1 MALQIG
7 QRVMCDSEPNL
18 GMGEIVAIDEDART
32 VDIKFVAVEQT
43 RRYRLGIAPL
53 RRVSLHP
60 GQQATDKA
68 GRKFCIETVREEGGL
83 YYYRGEGLDVC
94 ETDLEYKIPLG
105 SAVDRLRAKNLGVR
119 EELELHELAWKVRAA
134 ALGTRTRGLSG
145 SRVSLLDHQLY
156 VAERVASLAFPR
168 VLLADQV
175 GLGKTIEAGMI
186 FSALRSLGRA
196 DRVLIVVPD
205 SLVHQWLAEL
215 ARRFNEI
222 FHLVT
227 KDAANE
233 ATPFSF
239 ARCLTTWGAL
249 RTGLYEEACKSD
261 WDLVIIDEAHH
272 LREGQFAHKVAEMLA
287 KRTPGLL
294 LLTGTPARNGAQS
307 EFTLLK
313 LVDPQRYG
321 DFAEYSEQRRELQA
335 ISALAR
341 ELNAGG
347 EAYDSALHEEPLQKL
362 LEHLPND
369 EGVRALAQRF
379 RAGDAEA
386 KRALIEALIDRH
398 GPGRVIF
405 RNRRERLQNLFPG
418 RHLEFVPL
426 RVEKQEG
433 QKLVDPRLQ
442 WIVNFLMTH
451 KGEKVVVISSKAE
464 VVVALHNQLRQNWAI
479 ESAVFYEEMPLV
491 ERDRQAVW
499 FAARD
504 GAQVLICSEIGSEG
518 RNFQFAHNM
527 IFWDIPIQPDIV
539 EQRIGRLDRIGQTQV
554 VNVYALYL
562 AGTAVELLLR
572 WHLGMGSFEGPVENG
587 SEIIAQVDLR
597 NNLTAEGFP
606 DMMAKSQQLLE
617 MYKAKARESVDYLV
631 DLNSFNQARGA
642 ELHGEVEQVEK
653 ECQLEGFM
661 IRLLE
666 VFGIVASETRR
677 AGVWVLQGTF
687 NQRQELLAS
696 WENEMLVTFDRDVAL
711 TYEDVNYLTPDHPL
725 VHSAISALLD
735 SGSGCASAL
744 CWRHAGKSGL
754 LLQCLYLLEAVGPV
768 SLELGRY
775 LPPCTSLVS
784 LELNGQPHEGFIADV
799 TNMQPM
805 SDLLLD
811 TVLKKL
817 GARLDKLVEVAAK
830 QVHAKYEDAV
840 SAAVARAEAQLDA
853 ECMRLRELAR
863 VNPMVSEAEIEQIET
878 KKAAV
883 LQALSHA
890 KPRLDGLRLIIMEA

>member
-18 GMGEIVAIDEDART
+18 GMGEIIAIDDDART
-32 VDIKFVAVEQT
+32 VDIMFVAVDQK

-60 GQQATDKA
+60 GQQVTSKA
-68 GRKFCIETVREEGGL
+68 GQRFCIETVREEGGL
-83 YYYRGEGLDVC
+83 FHYSGEGVDLC

-105 SAVDRLRAKNLGVR
+105 GAVDRLRAKNLGVR
-119 EELELHELAWKVRAA
+119 EELELHEQAWKVRASM
-134 ALGTRTRGLSG
+134 LGTRTRGLGG
-145 SRVSLLDHQLY
+145 SRVSLLAHQLY
-156 VAERVASLAFPR
+156 VAERVSSLVFPR

-227 KDAANE
+227 KE
-233 ATPFSF
+233 AVAETTPFSF

-249 RTGLYEEACKSD
+249 RTGLYSEACQAD

-287 KRTPGLL
+287 ERAAGLL

-313 LVDPQRYG
+313 LVDPQRYS
-321 DFAEYSEQRRELQA
+321 DFEQYSEQRRDLQA
-335 ISALAR
+335 ISAIAR

-347 EAYDSALHEEPLQKL
+347 EAYEATQHEEALQRL
-362 LEHLPND
+362 LAHLPHD
-369 EGVRALAQRF
+369 EGVQLLVQRF
-379 RAGDAEA
+379 REGDPEA

-418 RHLEFVPL
+418 RHVEFVPL

-433 QKLVDPRLQ
+433 QKVVDPRLQ
-442 WIVNFLMTH
+442 WIVDFLITH

-464 VVVALHNQLRQNWAI
+464 VVVALHHQLRQGWSI
-479 ESAVFYEEMPLV
+479 ESAVFYEEMPIV

-499 FAARD
+499 FAAKD

-562 AGTAVELLLR
+562 VGTAVELLLR
-572 WHLGMGSFEGPVENG
+572 WHVSMGSFEGPVENG

-597 NNLTAEGFP
+597 QNLNAEGFAA
-606 DMMAKSQQLLE
+606 MMDKSKKLLE
-617 MYKAKARESVDYLV
+617 HYKAKARENVDYLV
-631 DLNSFNQARGA
+631 DLNSFNHERGA
-642 ELHGEVEQVEK
+642 ELQREVVQTEK
-653 ECQLEGFM
+653 ECQLENFM

-666 VFGIVASETRR
+666 VFGIIASDTRR
-677 AGVWVLQGTF
+677 SGVWVLQGTF
-687 NQRQELLAS
+687 NQRQELLS
-696 WENEMLVTFDRDVAL
+696 GWENEMLVTFDRNVAL

-725 VHSAISALLD
+725 VNSAISALLD

-744 CWRHAGKSGL
+744 CWRGAGQSGL
-754 LLQCLYLLEAVGPV
+754 LVQCLYLLEAVGPT

-784 LELNGQPHEGFIADV
+784 LQLNGKPYEGNIADV
-799 TNMQPM
+799 AQMQPM

-830 QVHAKYEDAV
+830 QVQTQFEDNV
-840 SAAVARAEAQLDA
+840 TAAVARAEAQLSM
-853 ECMRLRELAR
+853 EITRLHELSR
-863 VNPMVSEAEIEQIET
+863 VNPMVSVAEIEQVET

-890 KPRLDGLRLIIMEA
+890 RPRLDGLRLIIMEA